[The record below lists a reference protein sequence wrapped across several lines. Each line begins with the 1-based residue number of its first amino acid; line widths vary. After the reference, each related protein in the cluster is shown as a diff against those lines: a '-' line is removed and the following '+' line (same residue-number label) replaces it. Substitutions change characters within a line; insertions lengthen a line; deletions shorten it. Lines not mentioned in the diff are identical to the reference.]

1 MRVEL
6 EMLGETRIWLPK
18 VLYGED
24 VVLPTATVR
33 ELNRLLRQLLVQ
45 VLVHVDQ
52 VRVFQLLIWHRHC
65 VLAGPVARHQFV
77 IVLVFVSDLVL
88 CQTTLLV

>member
-52 VRVFQLLIWHRHC
+52 VRVFQLLIWHRHR
-65 VLAGPVARHQFV
+65 VLAGAVTRHHFV
-77 IVLVFVSDLVL
+77 VVLVFVSDLVL